1 MVEKSKKW
9 AIVVVGLLLIGVIVS
24 AGCIGDISD
33 DKFELPAGVEIMD
46 LADMS
51 GMPPLPGGA

>member
-1 MVEKSKKW
+1 MEMTASDGTSRIDWKN
-9 AIVVVGLLLIGVIVS
+9 IEF
-24 AGCIGDISD
+24 GDISD